1 MIDFI
6 VDLLSFEHPG
16 LSYAID
22 PLTAAMLLK
31 AGSQAVSSVSNIFSG
46 RKDEKEAEE
55 RLKELGAEE
64 EALKKKRTYG
74 VADTFNKYL
83 AASRQ
88 DKASDLLRQQE
99 KERFATNVGALSGG
113 GAKALLGGLAAQ
125 SRQSALQQ
133 AQIEAGA
140 QERQLDALKQYA
152 AVEQA
157 AANRNVG
164 LAASDL
170 ARTQGLLDDQ
180 EAARIAARASKRQG
194 ITDTLQT
201 GLNIAGDFADKEAES
216 LKPAKHGAKVYAQN
230 GGSGL
235 GSLASEQAQLKALA
249 AELAQ
254 DKEEDTS
261 EEKAPR
267 LTASEA
273 VARVRSKNLNEAAIE
288 DIDQDDDA
296 GEEKV
301 PRLTASEKKALRR
314 DRRFTD
320 KEERYTAKR
329 DRLKRDRELAPN
341 VFARRQRLLD
351 AIKGREQMALS
362 QRQLDMLN
370 QSNLTAQE
378 RQALI
383 DSVIAGQ
390 GEEEEA
396 EVPIV
401 AADRASTTGTSGAAQ
416 RIVEVGSMR
425 VPGLLSGLNL
435 MPGRNKHGGVKKTPG
450 EFSHSKNPIDIMK
463 DGAKIGEMTGGE
475 YIFNPRQASTLQ
487 SLAAKGGSPLHKYVR
502 NLLKEFDK
510 R

>member
-6 VDLLSFEHPG
+6 VDLFSFEHPG

-22 PLTAAMLLK
+22 PITAAILLK
-31 AGSQAVSSVSNIFSG
+31 AGSQAVSSVSNVITG
-46 RKDEKEAEE
+46 KKDEKEAEE

-99 KERFATNVGALSGG
+99 RERFATNVGALSGG

-180 EAARIAARASKRQG
+180 EAARIAARASKRKG

-201 GLNIAGDFADKEAES
+201 GLNVAGDFADLEAES
-216 LKPAKHGAKVYAQN
+216 LKPAKHGAKVYQN
-230 GGSGL
+230 GGAGFGRQGMI
-235 GSLASEQAQLKALA
+235 GSLAAEQARLKALD
-249 AELAQ
+249 AELTQGKAEGNIMSAEQ
-254 DKEEDTS
+254 IEKALEEDTG
-261 EEKAPR
+261 ELKE
-267 LTASEA
+267 
-273 VARVRSKNLNEAAIE
+273 
-288 DIDQDDDA
+288 DA
-296 GEEKV
+296 GEKKE

-329 DRLKRDRELAPN
+329 ERLKRDRKLAPN

-370 QSNLTAQE
+370 KSNLTAQE

-383 DSVIAGQ
+383 DKVIAGQ
-390 GEEEEA
+390 GEQEEA
-396 EVPIV
+396 EVPMV
-401 AADRASTTGTSGAAQ
+401 APNRASTTGTTGAAQ
-416 RIVEVGSMR
+416 RIVEVGGRR
-425 VPGLLSGLNL
+425 VPGLKIPSLRDSFKRL
-435 MPGRNKHGGVKKTPG
+435 MTERNNKHGGVKKTPG

>member
-6 VDLLSFEHPG
+6 VDLFSFEHPG

-31 AGSQAVSSVSNIFSG
+31 AGSQAVSSVSNTITG

-74 VADTFNKYL
+74 IADTFNKYL

-125 SRQSALQQ
+125 SRQSAMQQ

-216 LKPAKHGAKVYAQN
+216 LTVKHGAKVYAQN

-314 DRRFTD
+314 DRRFED
-320 KEERYTAKR
+320 KEERYTARRK
-329 DRLKRDRELAPN
+329 RLKKDRELAPN
-341 VFARRQRLLD
+341 VFERRQRLLD

-362 QRQLDMLN
+362 QRQLEMLN
-370 QSNLTAQE
+370 KSNLTAQE

-383 DSVIAGQ
+383 DRVIAGQ

-396 EVPIV
+396 EVPDT
-401 AADRASTTGTSGAAQ
+401 APNRASTSGTTGAAQ
-416 RIVEVGSMR
+416 RIVRVGGMG
-425 VPGLLSGLNL
+425 VPGLKIPGL
-435 MPGRNKHGGVKKTPG
+435 KHGGVKKTPG

-487 SLAAKGGSPLHKYVR
+487 SLASKGGSPLHKYVR

>member
-6 VDLLSFEHPG
+6 VDLFSFEHPG
-16 LSYAID
+16 LSYGVLD
-22 PLTAAMLLK
+22 PVTAAILLK

-46 RKDEKEAEE
+46 RKDEKEAQE

-113 GAKALLGGLAAQ
+113 GAKALLGGLSAQ
-125 SRQSALQQ
+125 SRQSAMQQ

-216 LKPAKHGAKVYAQN
+216 LTAKHGAKVYQN

-235 GSLASEQAQLKALA
+235 GSLAAEKAQLKALA

-273 VARVRSKNLNEAAIE
+273 VERVRSKNLNEAAIE

-320 KEERYTAKR
+320 KEERYTER
-329 DRLKRDRELAPN
+329 RERLKRDRELAPN
-341 VFARRQRLLD
+341 VFERRQRLLD

-370 QSNLTAQE
+370 RSNLTAQE

-383 DSVIAGQ
+383 DRVIAGQ

-401 AADRASTTGTSGAAQ
+401 APNRASNAGTSGAAQ
-416 RIVEVGSMR
+416 RIVEVGGRR
-425 VPGLLSGLNL
+425 VPGLKIPGL
-435 MPGRNKHGGVKKTPG
+435 KHGGVKKTPG

-487 SLAAKGGSPLHKYVR
+487 SLASKGGSPLHKYVR

>member
-6 VDLLSFEHPG
+6 VDLFSFEHPG
-16 LSYAID
+16 LSYAVLD
-22 PLTAAMLLK
+22 PATMAMLLK
-31 AGSQAVSSVSNIFSG
+31 AGAGVAKGVSNIITG

-125 SRQSALQQ
+125 SRQSAMQQ
-133 AQIEAGA
+133 GQIEAGA
-140 QERQLDALKQYA
+140 QERQLDAMKQYA

-180 EAARIAARASKRQG
+180 EAARVAARGTKRAG
-194 ITDTLQT
+194 ILGTITPA
-201 GLNIAGDFADKEAES
+201 LNIAGDFYDKEAAS
-216 LKPAKHGAKVYAQN
+216 LTGKYGAKVYEN
-230 GGSGL
+230 GG
-235 GSLASEQAQLKALA
+235 ET
-249 AELAQ
+249 
-254 DKEEDTS
+254 EETEET
-261 EEKAPR
+261 EEKEPR
-267 LTASEA
+267 LTAS
-273 VARVRSKNLNEAAIE
+273 
-288 DIDQDDDA
+288 Q
-296 GEEKV
+296 
-301 PRLTASEKKALRR
+301 KKALRR
-314 DRRFTD
+314 DKRFED
-320 KEERYTAKR
+320 KEERYKARRK
-329 DRLKRDRELAPN
+329 RLKKDRELAPN
-341 VFARRQRLLD
+341 VFERRQRLLD

-362 QRQLDMLN
+362 QRQLSMLN
-370 QSNLTAQE
+370 ESNLTAQE

-390 GEEEEA
+390 GEEEA

-401 AADRASTTGTSGAAQ
+401 AADRASTTGTTGAAQ
-416 RIVEVGSMR
+416 RMLEIAGMK
-425 VPGLLSGLNL
+425 VPGLIKKD
-435 MPGRNKHGGVKKTPG
+435 KHGGVKKTPG

-487 SLAAKGGSPLHKYVR
+487 SLSSKGGSPLHKYVR

>member
-6 VDLLSFEHPG
+6 VDLFSFEHPG

-31 AGSQAVSSVSNIFSG
+31 AGSSVAQGVSNIITG

-152 AVEQA
+152 AIEQG

-164 LAASDL
+164 LAVSDL
-170 ARTQGLLDDQ
+170 ARTQGMIDDQ
-180 EAARIAARASKRQG
+180 EAARIAARGTKRAG
-194 ITDTLQT
+194 ILNTITPA
-201 GLNIAGDFADKEAES
+201 LNIAGDYFDKEAAS
-216 LKPAKHGAKVYAQN
+216 LKPAKYGAKVYQH
-230 GGSGL
+230 GGPHSPKLDDPDMISDAMIESGD
-235 GSLASEQAQLKALA
+235 SRASRIKAAITA
-249 AELAQ
+249 AADADEV
-254 DKEEDTS
+254 
-261 EEKAPR
+261 EEK
-267 LTASEA
+267 
-273 VARVRSKNLNEAAIE
+273 K
-288 DIDQDDDA
+288 D
-296 GEEKV
+296 EEKKD
-301 PRLTASEKKALRR
+301 RLTASEKKALRR
-314 DRRFTD
+314 DKRFED
-320 KEERYTAKR
+320 KEKKYTAKR
-329 DRLKRDRELAPN
+329 DRLKRDRKLAPN

-378 RQALI
+378 RQSLI
-383 DSVIAGQ
+383 DRVIAGQ
-390 GEEEEA
+390 GEQEEA

-401 AADRASTTGTSGAAQ
+401 APDRSSTTGTSGAAQ
-416 RIVEVGSMR
+416 RIVEVGGMR
-425 VPGLLSGLNL
+425 VPGLNIPILNI
-435 MPGRNKHGGVKKTPG
+435 PSIKHGGVKKTPG

>member
-6 VDLLSFEHPG
+6 VDLFSFDHPG
-16 LSYAID
+16 LSYGVLD
-22 PLTAAMLLK
+22 PVTAAMLLK
-31 AGSQAVSSVSNIFSG
+31 AGSQVVRGVGNVITG
-46 RKDEKEAEE
+46 RKDEKEAEK

-83 AASRQ
+83 AASKQ

-125 SRQSALQQ
+125 SRQSAMQQ
-133 AQIEAGA
+133 GQIEAGA
-140 QERQLDALKQYA
+140 QERQLDAMKQYA

-170 ARTQGLLDDQ
+170 SRTQGLLDDQ
-180 EAARIAARASKRQG
+180 EAARIAARDSKRAG

-201 GLNIAGDFADKEAES
+201 GLNIAGDFYDKEAAS
-216 LKPAKHGAKVYAQN
+216 LTGKYGAKVYEN
-230 GGSGL
+230 GG
-235 GSLASEQAQLKALA
+235 ET
-249 AELAQ
+249 
-254 DKEEDTS
+254 EET
-261 EEKAPR
+261 EEKEPR
-267 LTASEA
+267 LTAS
-273 VARVRSKNLNEAAIE
+273 
-288 DIDQDDDA
+288 Q
-296 GEEKV
+296 
-301 PRLTASEKKALRR
+301 KKALRR

-341 VFARRQRLLD
+341 VFERRQRLLD
-351 AIKGREQMALS
+351 AVKGREQMSLS
-362 QRQLDMLN
+362 QRQLSMLN
-370 QSNLTAQE
+370 ESNLTAQE

-390 GEEEEA
+390 GEEEA
-396 EVPIV
+396 EVPMV
-401 AADRASTTGTSGAAQ
+401 AADRASTTGTTGAGQ
-416 RIVEVGSMR
+416 RMLEIGGMR
-425 VPGLLSGLNL
+425 VPSLIKKD
-435 MPGRNKHGGVKKTPG
+435 KHGGVKKTPG

-487 SLAAKGGSPLHKYVR
+487 SLSSKGGSPLHKYVR

>member
-16 LSYAID
+16 LSYAVLD
-22 PLTAAMLLK
+22 PLTAAILLK
-31 AGSQAVSSVSNIFSG
+31 GGSQLVGNVSNIITG

-83 AASRQ
+83 AASKQ

-125 SRQSALQQ
+125 SRQSAMQQ

-140 QERQLDALKQYA
+140 QERQLDAMKQYA
-152 AVEQA
+152 AIEQS
-157 AANRNVG
+157 AANQNVG
-164 LAASDL
+164 LAATDL
-170 ARTQGLLDDQ
+170 ARTQGLIDET
-180 EAARIAARASKRQG
+180 EAARQAARQTKRDG
-194 ITDTLQT
+194 ITSSLQT
-201 GLNIAGDFADKEAES
+201 GLNVGGDFFDNEAAT
-216 LKPAKHGAKVYAQN
+216 LNPARYGAKVYQH
-230 GGSGL
+230 GGPHSPKLDDPDMISDAMIESGN
-235 GSLASEQAQLKALA
+235 SPASRISAARTAA
-249 AELAQ
+249 AEA
-254 DKEEDTS
+254 DEA
-261 EEKAPR
+261 EEK
-267 LTASEA
+267 
-273 VARVRSKNLNEAAIE
+273 K
-288 DIDQDDDA
+288 D
-296 GEEKV
+296 
-301 PRLTASEKKALRR
+301 RLTASEKKALRR
-314 DRRFTD
+314 DKRFRD
-320 KEERYTAKR
+320 KEKRYTAKR
-329 DRLKRDRELAPN
+329 DRLKRDRKLAPN
-341 VFARRQRLLD
+341 VFERRQRLLD
-351 AIKGREQMALS
+351 AINTRQQMQQTA
-362 QRQLDMLN
+362 RQLDMLN

-378 RQALI
+378 RQAII
-383 DSVIAGQ
+383 DKALEGGSTDDSNV
-390 GEEEEA
+390 

-401 AADRASTTGTSGAAQ
+401 AADRASSSRTTPGASTNNLFITPEFRA
-416 RIVEVGSMR
+416 RF
-425 VPGLLSGLNL
+425 PLLYPQG
-435 MPGRNKHGGVKKTPG
+435 KHGAVQKTPG

-487 SLAAKGGSPLHKYVR
+487 SLASKGGSPLHKYVR

>member
-1 MIDFI
+1 MDFI
-6 VDLLSFEHPG
+6 VDLFSFEHPG
-16 LSYAID
+16 LSYGVLD
-22 PLTAAMLLK
+22 PVTAAILLK
-31 AGSQAVSSVSNIFSG
+31 AGSQAVSSGLNIITG

-64 EALKKKRTYG
+64 ESLKKKRTYG
-74 VADTFNKYL
+74 IADTFNKYL

-125 SRQSALQQ
+125 SRQSAMQQ

-216 LKPAKHGAKVYAQN
+216 LTAKHGAKVYAQN
-230 GGSGL
+230 GGGFDPVADSVL
-235 GSLASEQAQLKALA
+235 
-249 AELAQ
+249 
-254 DKEEDTS
+254 D
-261 EEKAPR
+261 EKAIQDIDQDDDAGAEKSP
-267 LTASEA
+267 LALSEA
-273 VARVRSKNLNEAAIE
+273 LARVRSKKLNEAAIE

-296 GEEKV
+296 GEEKA

-320 KEERYTAKR
+320 KEERYTER
-329 DRLKRDRELAPN
+329 RERLKRDRELAPN
-341 VFARRQRLLD
+341 VFERRQRLLD

-370 QSNLTAQE
+370 RSNLTAQE

-383 DSVIAGQ
+383 DRVIAGQ

-396 EVPIV
+396 EVPMV
-401 AADRASTTGTSGAAQ
+401 APNRASTTGTSGAAQ
-416 RIVEVGSMR
+416 RIVEVGGRR
-425 VPGLLSGLNL
+425 VPGLNIPGL
-435 MPGRNKHGGVKKTPG
+435 KHGGVKKTPG

-487 SLAAKGGSPLHKYVR
+487 SLASKGGSPLHKYVR

>member
-6 VDLLSFEHPG
+6 VDLFSFEHPG

-99 KERFATNVGALSGG
+99 RERFATNVGALSGG

-180 EAARIAARASKRQG
+180 EAARIAARASKRKG

-201 GLNIAGDFADKEAES
+201 GLNIAGDFADLEAES
-216 LKPAKHGAKVYAQN
+216 LKAKHGAKVYKH
-230 GGSGL
+230 GGPHSPKLDDPDIISDEQMEAMIVSGD
-235 GSLASEQAQLKALA
+235 SPASRISAARTA
-249 AELAQ
+249 AEDA
-254 DKEEDTS
+254 DEA
-261 EEKAPR
+261 EEK
-267 LTASEA
+267 
-273 VARVRSKNLNEAAIE
+273 K
-288 DIDQDDDA
+288 D
-296 GEEKV
+296 
-301 PRLTASEKKALRR
+301 RLTASEKKALRR

-320 KEERYTAKR
+320 KEERYTER
-329 DRLKRDRELAPN
+329 RERLKRDRKLAPN

-362 QRQLDMLN
+362 QRQLSMLN

-390 GEEEEA
+390 GEEEA

-416 RIVEVGSMR
+416 RIVEVGGRR
-425 VPGLLSGLNL
+425 VPGLNIPILNI
-435 MPGRNKHGGVKKTPG
+435 PSIKHGGVKKTPG